1 MSAAVTEIL
10 RIFES
15 NNTGGSN
22 TCSKCVAALAVGQMV
37 AKLAPTHFPTGM
49 VSLCHSLKLSTY
61 SSCELTYG
69 PNGSGA
75 SWAQILANADV
86 AGLDGQYIC
95 SYLRKGTCDYPTV
108 TSGKVQFPKSKPKK
122 TTEARRRGKTV
133 KALHLSD
140 LHLGEMTS

>member
-1 MSAAVTEIL
+1 MSTAVSEIL
-10 RIFES
+10 RLFES

-22 TCSKCVAALAVGQMV
+22 TCSKCTAALAVGQMV

-49 VSLCHSLKLSTY
+49 VQLCHKLKFSTY

-75 SWAQILANADV
+75 SWAQILAYADV

-95 SYLRKGTCDYPTV
+95 SYLRKGTCPYPTV
-108 TSGKVQFPKSKPKK
+108 TSVEAKFPKPKPKK
-122 TTEARRRGKTV
+122 PAVPRRSGKTV
-133 KALHLSD
+133 KVLHLSD
-140 LHLGEMTS
+140 LHLGKLAY